1 MTSKAEFHNASAV
14 AFDKAIEAG
23 RLSTNPA
30 HDNYAGHFMHM
41 GGGAFKHIFTRKYLT

>member
-1 MTSKAEFHNASAV
+1 MDYITITQQ

-30 HDNYAGHFMHM
+30 HINYAGNYMHM
-41 GGGAFKHIFTRKYLT
+41 HSDSFKHIDTREYLKA